1 MVTLLTEDEAEGIET
16 GDELMITICIP
27 AFNEEKTITRT
38 LTSVLQLD
46 YPHDKVE
53 VIVVNDGS
61 SDNTQEITEQLIKNS
76 SDRNIVL
83 INQENKGKG
92 AALNV
97 AIDKCTGTYFVCMDA
112 DSTIESNALRKMIPY
127 YTSENVAV
135 VLPCLKVEDTDN
147 PNIFQKM
154 QRYEYLVSM
163 FYKELMSRLDCIR
176 VAPGPFSMYKTD
188 IVKKVGYFD
197 ENNLT
202 EDLEMAIRLQKHQY
216 RLVQTFKTS
225 VYTIAPRTFK
235 AIYHQRNR
243 WYKGSFLNTLGY
255 RKMIFNRKF
264 GDFGIMQ
271 MPITLISGFLTL
283 AVIGFLL
290 YRITEPVFTKINNW
304 SLINYDIIPL
314 IKTFSWNFSLLDLNY
329 GMISVGVV
337 LGIISIFVL
346 KRAHSITGER
356 VMKYGMIPLMFYMA
370 VYFFILGV
378 VWLGVAYDLVRKKQQ
393 RW

>member
-1 MVTLLTEDEAEGIET
+1 
-16 GDELMITICIP
+16 
-27 AFNEEKTITRT
+27 
-38 LTSVLQLD
+38 
-46 YPHDKVE
+46 
-53 VIVVNDGS
+53 
-61 SDNTQEITEQLIKNS
+61 
-76 SDRNIVL
+76 
-83 INQENKGKG
+83 
-92 AALNV
+92 
-97 AIDKCTGTYFVCMDA
+97 
-112 DSTIESNALRKMIPY
+112 
-127 YTSENVAV
+127 
-135 VLPCLKVEDTDN
+135 
-147 PNIFQKM
+147 
-154 QRYEYLVSM
+154 
-163 FYKELMSRLDCIR
+163 
-176 VAPGPFSMYKTD
+176 
-188 IVKKVGYFD
+188 
-197 ENNLT
+197 
-202 EDLEMAIRLQKHQY
+202 
-216 RLVQTFKTS
+216 
-225 VYTIAPRTFK
+225 
-235 AIYHQRNR
+235 
-243 WYKGSFLNTLGY
+243 
-255 RKMIFNRKF
+255 MIFNRKF